1 MYSYVEDDTV
11 EDPLLAQH
19 LAHFGID
26 FSSLKKVQLLYILEE
41 PTIAINIPT
50 IAHGTRFN

>member
-1 MYSYVEDDTV
+1 VYSYVEDDTV